1 MCTKN
6 VKRSTVQVSQAST
19 SVKMEKKELAKS
31 SQEKSNGWKGHKCFI
46 ASKKN

>member
-19 SVKMEKKELAKS
+19 SVNTEKKELAKS
-31 SQEKSNGWKGHKCFI
+31 SQEKSNGRKGQKSII